1 MNRIA
6 PYEYSPEESFPFF
19 GAWFFYQLFQKAAK
33 TRYIS
38 LFKMISK
45 LYDSVQSALLS
56 ASCYSNNVFLP
67 DGYWWGECITNA
79 TPTAEYVFLHQAF
92 GLDIEPEKDAI
103 CKYLLSEQRADGSWA
118 TAFGNPGNVACTVE
132 AYLALKILG
141 IPADSGEMCRARDF
155 VISHGGIAS
164 TSMFTRVVL
173 AG

>member
-1 MNRIA
+1 M
-6 PYEYSPEESFPFF
+6 
-19 GAWFFYQLFQKAAK
+19 
-33 TRYIS
+33 
-38 LFKMISK
+38 MISK

-67 DGYWWGECITNA
+67 DGNWWGECITNV
-79 TPTAEYVFLHQAF
+79 TPTAEYVLLHQAF
-92 GLDIEPEKDAI
+92 GLDIESEKDAI

-118 TAFGNPGNVACTVE
+118 TAFGNPGNVTCTVE
-132 AYLALKILG
+132 AYIALKILG
-141 IPADSGEMCRARDF
+141 IPAGSEAMCRARDF